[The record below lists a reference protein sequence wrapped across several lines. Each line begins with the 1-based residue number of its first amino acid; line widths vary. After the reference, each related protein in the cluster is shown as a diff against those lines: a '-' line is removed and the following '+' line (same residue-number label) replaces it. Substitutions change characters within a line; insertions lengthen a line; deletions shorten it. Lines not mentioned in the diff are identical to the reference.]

1 MAAVPEMKNVRE
13 ELSVS
18 DLTVS
23 GLSAVKMC
31 TISSVRKVSVHEV
44 LHGIRTKWPDLAKPN
59 PKQKVFKDV
68 AMNELTLFTR
78 AVWAV
83 S

>member
-23 GLSAVKMC
+23 RLSAVKMC
-31 TISSVRKVSVHEV
+31 TISLVRKISVHEV
-44 LHGIRTKWPDLAKPN
+44 LHGIRTK
-59 PKQKVFKDV
+59 
-68 AMNELTLFTR
+68 
-78 AVWAV
+78 
-83 S
+83 

>member
-44 LHGIRTKWPDLAKPN
+44 LHGIRTK
-59 PKQKVFKDV
+59 
-68 AMNELTLFTR
+68 
-78 AVWAV
+78 
-83 S
+83 